1 MFDAS
6 HAAFLAQLRTTTCPQ
21 LRTLVYTLITAV
33 GSPHCAQRLA
43 RALAPP
49 GVQASIAL
57 YVRLEPSTGEENHW
71 PVHMLPPGTC
81 CRLPRHERWSDDGIV
96 ADMRALCAT
105 VQGAASVKQLVF
117 YPFDPNMPEA
127 NYNSE
132 RIGGDKGVLAL
143 AQLLSV
149 NATIDTLVL
158 NSCGVGELEEEATA
172 ALVATPRCA
181 PFTWRT
187 TNTAS
192 RSLRLSAPRARRR

>member
-1 MFDAS
+1 V
-6 HAAFLAQLRTTTCPQ
+6 LA
-21 LRTLVYTLITAV
+21 
-33 GSPHCAQRLA
+33 
-43 RALAPP
+43 
-49 GVQASIAL
+49 
-57 YVRLEPSTGEENHW
+57 
-71 PVHMLPPGTC
+71 
-81 CRLPRHERWSDDGIV
+81 RHERWSDDGIV

-172 ALVATPRCA
+172 ALVGAVRG
-181 PFTWRT
+181 
-187 TNTAS
+187 NTA
-192 RSLRLSAPRARRR
+192 LRAIHLADNEHCFEELAAVCAARTPPVTLMFTTPNWADTGRPMPVREYW